1 MKENSIRQKFAILS
15 ISLIL
20 TSNSI
25 ISGSLVYI
33 QEAFNLTRNEAEF
46 IISLSSLAVMIFIFL
61 AEYLAIFIGIKN
73 TVLLG
78 LLFVGFSGIIPL
90 VFRTYP
96 SIIISRFFLGA
107 GLGLFNGHSANYINL
122 LYHDNNERTKLHG
135 LRNAFEFIGQI
146 ILFSLAGILVKF
158 DYMYTFSLYTSAFLI
173 FIFFKINVEDVKI
186 EKEKAKINFDSNIFL
201 FIIFAMLMILN
212 GTAMLM
218 RFPFVAS
225 QSRGID
231 VNVSFYLNFVP
242 IIGMF
247 SAFLFTPINLKL
259 REKTIFFGLG
269 FFILA
274 NFLIVNFEKNL
285 LGFLFSILLLTFGQ
299 SMCMPYIFAEV
310 PRFVKGHSSRIA
322 TNLIFIGC
330 NVGVF
335 LAPFFMKSMDKL
347 INTNS
352 LSKGFGGFVIIYF
365 IFIGIFFR
373 RNKKRA

>member
-1 MKENSIRQKFAILS
+1 MKEHSIKQKFAILS

-78 LLFVGFSGIIPL
+78 LFFVGFSGIIPL
-90 VFRTYP
+90 VFRTYL
-96 SIIISRFFLGA
+96 SIIISRFLLGS

-242 IIGMF
+242 IVGMV
-247 SAFLFTPINLKL
+247 SAFLFTPINLRL

-269 FFILA
+269 FFALA
-274 NFLIVNFEKNL
+274 NCLIINFEKNL
-285 LGFLFSILLLTFGQ
+285 FGFLFSILLLTFGQ

-330 NVGVF
+330 NVGSF
-335 LAPFFMKSMDKL
+335 LAPFFMKSIDKL

-352 LSKGFGGFVIIYF
+352 LSKGFGSFVIIYF
-365 IFIGIFFR
+365 IFVGIFFR

>member
-1 MKENSIRQKFAILS
+1 MKEHSIRQKFAILS

-33 QEAFNLTRNEAEF
+33 QEAFNLTRSEAEF

-78 LLFVGFSGIIPL
+78 LLLVGFSGIIPL
-90 VFRTYP
+90 VFRTYL
-96 SIIISRFFLGA
+96 SIIISRFLLGS

-201 FIIFAMLMILN
+201 FIIFAMIMILN

-242 IIGMF
+242 IVGMI

-259 REKTIFFGLG
+259 RKKTIFFGLG
-269 FFILA
+269 FFIIA
-274 NFLIVNFEKNL
+274 NFFIVNFEKNL

-365 IFIGIFFR
+365 IFVGIFFR

>member
-1 MKENSIRQKFAILS
+1 MKENYIRQKIAILS

-78 LLFVGFSGIIPL
+78 LLLVGFSGIIPL

-146 ILFSLAGILVKF
+146 ILFTLAGILVKF

-242 IIGMF
+242 IVGMI

-274 NFLIVNFEKNL
+274 NFFIVNFENNL

-352 LSKGFGGFVIIYF
+352 LSKGFGSFVIIYF
-365 IFIGIFFR
+365 IFVGIFFR

>member
-1 MKENSIRQKFAILS
+1 MKENSIRQKIAILS

-33 QEAFNLTRNEAEF
+33 QEAFNLTRSEAEF

-78 LLFVGFSGIIPL
+78 LLLVGFSGIIPL
-90 VFRTYP
+90 VFRTYS
-96 SIIISRFFLGA
+96 SIIISRFLLGS

-173 FIFFKINVEDVKI
+173 FIFFKNNVEDVKI

-242 IIGMF
+242 IVGMI

-274 NFLIVNFEKNL
+274 NFLIVNFENNL

-352 LSKGFGGFVIIYF
+352 LSKGFGVFVIIYF
-365 IFIGIFFR
+365 IFVGIFFR

>member
-1 MKENSIRQKFAILS
+1 MKEHSIRQKFAILS

-33 QEAFNLTRNEAEF
+33 QESFNLTRSEAEF

-78 LLFVGFSGIIPL
+78 LFLVGFSGIIPL

-96 SIIISRFFLGA
+96 SIIISRFLLGS

-146 ILFSLAGILVKF
+146 ILFTLAGILVKF

-242 IIGMF
+242 IVGMI

-365 IFIGIFFR
+365 IFVGIFFR

>member
-1 MKENSIRQKFAILS
+1 MKEHSIRQKFAILS

-78 LLFVGFSGIIPL
+78 LFLVGFSGIIPL

-146 ILFSLAGILVKF
+146 ILFTLAGILVKV

-242 IIGMF
+242 IVGMI

-274 NFLIVNFEKNL
+274 NFLIVNFENNL
-285 LGFLFSILLLTFGQ
+285 LGFLFSILLLIFGQ

-330 NVGVF
+330 NIGVF

-352 LSKGFGGFVIIYF
+352 LSKGFGSFVIIYF
-365 IFIGIFFR
+365 IFVGIFFR

>member
-1 MKENSIRQKFAILS
+1 MKENSIRQKIAILS

-78 LLFVGFSGIIPL
+78 LLLVGFSGIIPL

-96 SIIISRFFLGA
+96 SIIISRFLLGS

-173 FIFFKINVEDVKI
+173 FIFFKNNVEDVKI

-225 QSRGID
+225 
-231 VNVSFYLNFVP
+231 
-242 IIGMF
+242 
-247 SAFLFTPINLKL
+247 
-259 REKTIFFGLG
+259 
-269 FFILA
+269 
-274 NFLIVNFEKNL
+274 
-285 LGFLFSILLLTFGQ
+285 
-299 SMCMPYIFAEV
+299 
-310 PRFVKGHSSRIA
+310 
-322 TNLIFIGC
+322 
-330 NVGVF
+330 
-335 LAPFFMKSMDKL
+335 
-347 INTNS
+347 
-352 LSKGFGGFVIIYF
+352 
-365 IFIGIFFR
+365 
-373 RNKKRA
+373 

>member
-1 MKENSIRQKFAILS
+1 MKEHSIKQKFAILS

-33 QEAFNLTRNEAEF
+33 QEAFNLTRSEAEF

-78 LLFVGFSGIIPL
+78 LFLVGFSGIIPL
-90 VFRTYP
+90 VFRTYL
-96 SIIISRFFLGA
+96 SIIISRFLLGS

-242 IIGMF
+242 IVGMI

-269 FFILA
+269 FFILS
-274 NFLIVNFEKNL
+274 NFLIVNFENNL

-330 NVGVF
+330 NIGVF

-352 LSKGFGGFVIIYF
+352 LSKGFGSFVIIYF
-365 IFIGIFFR
+365 IFVGIFFR

>member
-1 MKENSIRQKFAILS
+1 MKEHSIRQKFAILS

-33 QEAFNLTRNEAEF
+33 QEAFNLTRSEAEF

-78 LLFVGFSGIIPL
+78 LFFVGFSGIIPL

-96 SIIISRFFLGA
+96 SIIISRFLLGS

-158 DYMYTFSLYTSAFLI
+158 DYMYTFSLYTSAFLV

-242 IIGMF
+242 IVGMI

-330 NVGVF
+330 NVGSF
-335 LAPFFMKSMDKL
+335 LAPFFMKSIDKL

>member
-1 MKENSIRQKFAILS
+1 MKEHSIKQKFAILS

-33 QEAFNLTRNEAEF
+33 QEAFNLTRSEAEF

-78 LLFVGFSGIIPL
+78 LLLVGFSGIIPL
-90 VFRTYP
+90 VFRIYP
-96 SIIISRFFLGA
+96 SIIISRFLLGS

-173 FIFFKINVEDVKI
+173 FIFFKINVKDVKI

-242 IIGMF
+242 IVGMI

-274 NFLIVNFEKNL
+274 NFLIVNFGNNL

-330 NVGVF
+330 NIGVF

-352 LSKGFGGFVIIYF
+352 LSKGFGSFVIIYF
-365 IFIGIFFR
+365 IFVGIFFR

>member
-1 MKENSIRQKFAILS
+1 MKEHSIKQKFAILS

-78 LLFVGFSGIIPL
+78 LLLVGFSGIIPL
-90 VFRTYP
+90 VFRIYL
-96 SIIISRFFLGA
+96 SIIISRFLLGS

-146 ILFSLAGILVKF
+146 ILFTLAGILVKV

-201 FIIFAMLMILN
+201 FIIFAKLMILN

-242 IIGMF
+242 IVGMI

-330 NVGVF
+330 NIGVF

-365 IFIGIFFR
+365 IFVGIFFR
-373 RNKKRA
+373 RNKRA

>member
-1 MKENSIRQKFAILS
+1 MKEHSIKQKFAILS

-20 TSNSI
+20 TRNSI

-33 QEAFNLTRNEAEF
+33 QESFNLTRSEAEF

-78 LLFVGFSGIIPL
+78 LLLVGFSGIIPL

-96 SIIISRFFLGA
+96 SIIISRFLLGS

-158 DYMYTFSLYTSAFLI
+158 DYIYTFSLYTSAFLI

-242 IIGMF
+242 IVGMI

-330 NVGVF
+330 NIGVF

-352 LSKGFGGFVIIYF
+352 LSQGFGSFVIIYF
-365 IFIGIFFR
+365 IFVGIFFR

>member
-1 MKENSIRQKFAILS
+1 MKEHSIRQKFAILS

-33 QEAFNLTRNEAEF
+33 QEAFNLTRSEAEF

-78 LLFVGFSGIIPL
+78 LLLVGFSGIIPL
-90 VFRTYP
+90 VFRTYL
-96 SIIISRFFLGA
+96 SIIISRFLLGS

-242 IIGMF
+242 IVGMI

-330 NVGVF
+330 NIGVF

-352 LSKGFGGFVIIYF
+352 ISKGFGVFVIIYF
-365 IFIGIFFR
+365 IFVGIFFR

>member
-78 LLFVGFSGIIPL
+78 LLLVGFSGIIPL

-146 ILFSLAGILVKF
+146 ILFSLAGILVKV

-242 IIGMF
+242 IVGMI

-352 LSKGFGGFVIIYF
+352 LSKGFGSFVIIYF
-365 IFIGIFFR
+365 IFVGIFFR

>member
-78 LLFVGFSGIIPL
+78 LLLVGFSGIIPL
-90 VFRTYP
+90 VFRTYL

-212 GTAMLM
+212 GTATLM

-242 IIGMF
+242 IVGMI

-330 NVGVF
+330 NIGVF

-352 LSKGFGGFVIIYF
+352 LSKGFGSFVIIYF
-365 IFIGIFFR
+365 IFVGIFFR